1 MGLIELLIVVL
12 VVLWLLGYFG
22 RGRFARRGP
31 ELPAT
36 PPFGGSWIHF
46 LIIVALILVILRL
59 LKII

>member
-1 MGLIELLIVVL
+1 MVL

-22 RGRFARRGP
+22 RGRFARSGP